1 MSADTCSERF
11 QAVPGGGGSTDSTV
25 EELEA
30 ADIPLLQVI
39 WGLLYIHSCEFLSS
53 RMQRHEPTWEER
65 SLLWFGLL
73 GQVIF
78 FQDQFPQQVSLS
90 CGVVVKSVSYLQAPF
105 LGQIWSLP
113 PTYVLYLGQ
122 VVLLEPWFPHL

>member
-1 MSADTCSERF
+1 MS
-11 QAVPGGGGSTDSTV
+11 Q
-25 EELEA
+25 
-30 ADIPLLQVI
+30 
-39 WGLLYIHSCEFLSS
+39 
-53 RMQRHEPTWEER
+53 QRAER
-65 SLLWFGLL
+65 SPLWFVLP

-78 FQDQFPQQVSLS
+78 FQDQFPQQVSRS

-105 LGQIWSLP
+105 LGQTWSLP